1 MIRPLFII
9 KILLA
14 MIFFNSKIN
23 FDVIFN
29 AGSLNDKCLKSKK
42 KKYNFTGVRRSSK
55 YVC

>member
-9 KILLA
+9 KLLLA

-42 KKYNFTGVRRSSK
+42 KV
-55 YVC
+55 